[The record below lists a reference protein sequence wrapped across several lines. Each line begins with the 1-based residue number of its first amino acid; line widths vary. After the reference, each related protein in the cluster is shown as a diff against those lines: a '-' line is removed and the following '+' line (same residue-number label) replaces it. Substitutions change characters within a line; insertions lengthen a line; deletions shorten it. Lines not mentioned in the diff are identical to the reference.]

1 MPAERIMLGVTAALA
16 IVDLVVIVSRG
27 YQADWSAY
35 AAILL
40 FGSVLIGA
48 GGFYRSSARSE
59 EIASALIGT
68 GCYVNFSALAAAFN
82 YVLLPI
88 WRTPIDPALAAIDA
102 SLGFHWPDMLSLAA
116 SSPLL
121 VEATRYA
128 YMSSIFQFAFI
139 VMLLGLGGRTRDLQ
153 QFMLATTLT
162 CLMTLAFWALFPSL
176 GTTSIYNIPAEI
188 EQQVRPILGSR
199 YGEKMLALAAS
210 GPTLITPKDVTGLI
224 SAPSF
229 HTVMAL
235 LALYAVRNIPW
246 VFWPLFPVNMLV
258 LAGTVIHGAH
268 HLTDVAGGVLVTVAG
283 LVAARRL
290 SQVPDQRAIVPAGV
304 SA

>member
-1 MPAERIMLGVTAALA
+1 MLGVTAALA
-16 IVDLVVIVSRG
+16 IVDIVVIVSRG
-27 YQADWSAY
+27 YQADWPAY

-40 FGSVLIGA
+40 FGTVLICV

-88 WRTPIDPALAAIDA
+88 WRAPIDPTLAAIDA
-102 SLGFHWPDMLSLAA
+102 AVGFHWPDTLTLVA
-116 SSPLL
+116 SYPLL

-139 VMLLGLGGRTRDLQ
+139 VILLGLGGRTRDLQ

-176 GTTSIYNIPAEI
+176 GTTSIYSLSAEV

-246 VFWPLFPVNMLV
+246 VFWPLLPVNVLV

-268 HLTDVAGGVLVTVAG
+268 HLADVTGGVLVTVAG

-290 SQVPDQRAIVPAGV
+290 AQAPERQPTAPANA